1 MSIRTLSG
9 RGVDELTIEALR
21 NGDLTVRDFRISAE
35 TLRHQ
40 ACVAED
46 TGYWQVAQNLR
57 RAAELTA
64 LSNEEVLAVYDALRP
79 GRAAYA
85 SLIALAGR
93 LENSLDAPLT
103 AALIR
108 EAAEVYL
115 ARGIISAES

>member
-9 RGVDELTIEALR
+9 RSVEELTVEALR
-21 NGDLTVRDFRISAE
+21 NGDLTIRDFRISAE
-35 TLRHQ
+35 TLRQQ
-40 ACVAED
+40 ARVAED
-46 TGYWQVAQNLR
+46 AGYRQVAQNLR

-79 GRAAYA
+79 GRAGHA
-85 SLIALAGR
+85 SLVALAGR

-103 AALIR
+103 AALVR

-115 ARGIISAES
+115 VRGVISMES